1 MDQRTQLALQDL
13 YQMSTIPF
21 LVFDEHGKDSAAFP
35 TAFSG
40 FYKES
45 FLLTLVHLLKEAKQP
60 NGVFLYQLEEFYYCA
75 ITMLSTNCYL
85 VTAPISSSN
94 LGADVMLR
102 PILQFVNF
110 TQASYFQTLISQFP
124 IISTYRL
131 GKFVEISRL
140 VYGSSPADGTYIK
153 HNASAD
159 TIAQSEGD
167 MPCIVSAAE
176 GSVCIENSTA
186 QKVSRRHHA
195 PSFDIRMSKTIIDGD
210 AEAFLREQRKPFI
223 GTVGQMS
230 FDSLRQAKYTFVC
243 AIFSISRAAIEG
255 GLPSE
260 YALELSDMYCQR
272 MDTMETKQEIEHLL
286 VSAGVDYCHKV
297 KQYRSQHEYSAYTK
311 VVLEYVRSH
320 LFEPIKMDSLV
331 FEASLNRR
339 SLSLYFRKDT
349 GLSISEYIMQQRLEE
364 AKSLLGST
372 NLAIVQI
379 SELLQ
384 FSSQSYFG
392 KKYRDYWGVTPKEYR
407 DSLPLK

>member
-1 MDQRTQLALQDL
+1 MDQKIQLAFQDL

-21 LVFDEHGKDSAAFP
+21 LVFDEQGQECAAFP
-35 TAFSG
+35 KEFSC

-45 FLLTLVHLLKEAKQP
+45 FLLTMVSLLKEAKQP
-60 NGVFLYQLEEFYYCA
+60 NGVFLYQMEEFYYCA

-85 VTAPISSSN
+85 ITAPISSSN
-94 LGADVMLR
+94 LGTDVMLR
-102 PILQFVNF
+102 PIIRFVNF

-140 VYGSSPADGTYIK
+140 VYGTSPSDGTYIK
-153 HNASAD
+153 SNTSND
-159 TIAQSEGD
+159 LTAQSEGD
-167 MPCIVSAAE
+167 ISWAVSTTE
-176 GSVCIENSTA
+176 EDIPIEKTTAA
-186 QKVSRRHHA
+186 QKISRRHHA
-195 PSFDIRMSKTIIDGD
+195 PSLDIRMSKPIKDGD
-210 AEAFLREQRKPFI
+210 AEAFLLEQKKPFI
-223 GTVGQMS
+223 GSVGPMS

-255 GLPSE
+255 GLPPE
-260 YALELSDMYCQR
+260 YALDLSDMYCQR
-272 MDTMETKQEIEHLL
+272 MDTMETKQEIEQLL
-286 VSAGVDYCHKV
+286 VSAGVNYCQKV
-297 KQYRSQHEYSAYTK
+297 QQYRSQHEYSVYTK
-311 VVLEYVRSH
+311 AVLEYVRSH

-339 SLSLYFRKDT
+339 SLSLYFRNDT

-364 AKSLLGST
+364 AKSLLAST

-392 KKYRDYWGVTPKEYR
+392 KKFRDYWGVTPKEYR
-407 DSLPLK
+407 DSLPL